1 MSDLEISAAE
11 PSAGNT
17 PEGEV
22 EAATAPAVKKLDL
35 RAFVAGIKPVTRH
48 VRLYGNG
55 GARVDLDVIDR
66 QIDEAKARR
75 QQAQANRLQKER
87 VQVVQ
92 ALNSQHVIDLT
103 VVGWTETRA
112 DQFAKDL
119 TAGGVTSVLER
130 NLRQAAAQIIEIDG
144 VSLADGGITVEDVY
158 QMLAD
163 LYEIPGMSS
172 QISRLVRIV
181 AETNADP
188 AVVSVPL

>member
-1 MSDLEISAAE
+1 MELEMTAAE
-11 PSAGNT
+11 PSAGDT
-17 PEGEV
+17 SEGEV

-66 QIDEAKARR
+66 QIDESKARR
-75 QQAQANRLQKER
+75 QQAQAKRLQKER

-103 VVGWTETRA
+103 VVGWTETRS

-119 TAGGVTSVLER
+119 TAEGVTAILER

-144 VSLADGGITVEDVY
+144 VSLTDGGVTPDDVY
-158 QMLAD
+158 VMLCD
-163 LYEIPGMSS
+163 LYEIPGMSP
-172 QISRLVRIV
+172 QVSRLVRIV